1 MSLREKHQNL
11 ASKYHWV
18 LTPLLAILM
27 GYLGVDQ
34 YKERQSTTAAN
45 VTVAVTTD
53 ASEEILS
60 RIDVDTLIKNAL
72 EAQHAKNLVTFKQ
85 KESWEK

>member
-53 ASEEILS
+53 ASKEILS

>member
-1 MSLREKHQNL
+1 M
-11 ASKYHWV
+11 
-18 LTPLLAILM
+18 TPLLAILM

-53 ASEEILS
+53 ASKEILS